1 MCGRYTLVNLA
12 QLTQLFPWITE
23 TPAGGATGAAAG
35 DMPRYNIAPSQ
46 PILAV
51 ANDKPDKYD
60 HFFWGLIPSWAKDP
74 TIGNKMCNARGE
86 TLAEKNAF
94 KNAYKRRRC
103 LIPADGFYEW
113 KLNPD
118 GKTKQP
124 MYIRFKGHK
133 PFAFGGLWEYWA
145 DDQGNEIRS
154 ATIITTR
161 PNGLM
166 ASMHDRMPVI
176 IPPTAFERWLKKG
189 DTPHEELDEL
199 IAPYPESEMEA
210 YPVSKTVNAPRNE
223 GPALIERVEPE
234 KTTLFG

>member
-23 TPAGGATGAAAG
+23 PPA
-35 DMPRYNIAPSQ
+35 DLPPRYNIAPSQ

-51 ANDKPDKYD
+51 ANDKPDQYD
-60 HFFWGLIPSWAKDP
+60 YFLWGLIPSWAKDP
-74 TIGNKMCNARGE
+74 KIGNTMINARGE
-86 TLAEKNAF
+86 SLASKNAF

-113 KLNPD
+113 KLNTD

-124 MYIRFKGHK
+124 MYIRLKGGK
-133 PFAFGGLWEYWA
+133 PFALGGLWEYWA
-145 DDQGNEIRS
+145 DDKGNEVRS

-161 PNGLM
+161 PNTLM
-166 ASMHDRMPVI
+166 ATMHDRMPVL
-176 IPPTAFERWLKKG
+176 IPPRDFDRWLKQG
-189 DTPHEELDEL
+189 DTPPDALDDL
-199 IAPYPESEMEA
+199 IAPYPDEEMEA
-210 YPVSKTVNAPRNE
+210 YPVFRNVNSPRND
-223 GPALIERVEPE
+223 GPELIKPVEPE